1 MEKQRG
7 HKKLS
12 RFIVAGLIL
21 ALWPMILHGAL
32 PGIAEQLKEAEERI
46 DSALWKL
53 EKQDK
58 LAEALEMYQAVAVEL
73 ESLEVEAQSTDY
85 HEQQRVLAYAYLR
98 IGNVLRQMG
107 RSDGALKAG
116 ERELGCARE
125 SGDDV
130 TYART
135 LMNFGTTL
143 LTGGQVEKGLT
154 YIEQSRPIFE
164 KGDSFD
170 HKQGLGWYWI
180 LQAELGLAG
189 LVEAEPQGLLDFLD
203 TALEILEPIEN
214 WAGVARA
221 YGLRAKVHEAQ
232 GRTDMA
238 AANRKLQAEY
248 QARVDEETSNK

>member
-1 MEKQRG
+1 
-7 HKKLS
+7 
-12 RFIVAGLIL
+12 
-21 ALWPMILHGAL
+21 
-32 PGIAEQLKEAEERI
+32 
-46 DSALWKL
+46 
-53 EKQDK
+53 
-58 LAEALEMYQAVAVEL
+58 
-73 ESLEVEAQSTDY
+73 
-85 HEQQRVLAYAYLR
+85 
-98 IGNVLRQMG
+98 
-107 RSDGALKAG
+107 
-116 ERELGCARE
+116 
-125 SGDDV
+125 
-130 TYART
+130 
-135 LMNFGTTL
+135 MNFGTTL

>member
-1 MEKQRG
+1 MKEQRG

-12 RFIVAGLIL
+12 RFIIAGLII
-21 ALWPMILHGAL
+21 ALWPVILYSAL
-32 PGIAEQLKEAEERI
+32 PGISDQIKEAEERI

-53 EKQDK
+53 ENQEK
-58 LAEALEMYQAVAVEL
+58 LAEAMEQYMAVAAEL
-73 ESLEVEAQSTDY
+73 ESLEVEARSTDY

-98 IGNVLRQMG
+98 IGNVLRQLG
-107 RSDGALKAG
+107 RSDEALQAG
-116 ERELGCARE
+116 EKELECARE

-143 LTGGQVEKGLT
+143 LIGGQVEKGLA

-180 LQAELGLAG
+180 LQVELGLAG
-189 LVEAEPQGLLDFLD
+189 LVEAEPQNLMGFLD
-203 TALEILEPIEN
+203 TALEILKPIEN

-221 YGLRAKVHEAQ
+221 YGLRAKIHESQ
-232 GRTDMA
+232 GRTEMA
-238 AANRKLQAEY
+238 AADRKLQAEY
-248 QARVDEETSNK
+248 QARIDEETGQ